1 MVNDEFCNIINNQ
14 INTGVLIVDLEY
26 RIVTWNRFLEVHA
39 NKSPKDAIGKN
50 IFTVFP
56 ELPQRWFERKLSSV
70 VQLNTQSFCSW
81 EQRHHLFELPH
92 TRPITTDSHFMA
104 QNCTFLPLEEEGEI
118 KAVCIL
124 IEDVTDVCHYQQML
138 NKTLEDLAEANRVDG
153 LTRAFNRR
161 HWEECMA
168 QEFSRARR
176 YKHNVS
182 LIMLDIDR
190 FKQIND
196 TYGHQCGDMV
206 LIETAKYIKELL
218 RISDIFGRYGG
229 EEFCVILP
237 ETDLLGAADVAE
249 RIRDGFQHLQFNF
262 GGKSLKA
269 TLSVGVTIIDPE
281 DKRYEDMISRAD
293 AALYHAKASGRNC
306 MMLSEA
312 MEEYS

>member
-1 MVNDEFCNIINNQ
+1 MTTNLCEFVTNKL
-14 INTGVLIVDLEY
+14 NTGVVIIDTQRNMVF
-26 RIVTWNRFLEVHA
+26 WNQFMQVH
-39 NKSPKDAIGKN
+39 SGKCAQTLKGQS
-50 IFTVFP
+50 IYEIFP
-56 ELPQRWFERKLSSV
+56 ELPMRWMERKIESV
-70 VQLNTQSFCSW
+70 IQLNTPSYCSW

-92 TRPITTDSHFMA
+92 TRPITTSSNFMA
-104 QNCTFLPLEEEGEI
+104 QNCTFLPMEEDGNVN
-118 KAVCIL
+118 AVCIL
-124 IEDVTDVCHYQQML
+124 VEDVTDVCHYQQML

-182 LIMLDIDR
+182 LIMLDIDH

-218 RISDIFGRYGG
+218 RISDVFGRYGG

-249 RIRDGFQHLQFNF
+249 RIREGFQHIQFEF
-262 GGKSLKA
+262 GGISLKA

-281 DKRYEDMISRAD
+281 DKRYENMITRAD
-293 AALYHAKASGRNC
+293 AALYQAKESGRNR
-306 MMLSEA
+306 MVLSEA